1 MTHADKIE
9 VFVAFMNVMAWGAL
23 FLTARTAGRRLDE
36 QSLRMTE
43 IEHHVG
49 ISPLFPLDIEC
60 PICEAAI
67 REPCNGRGTSSH
79 GARYNVSPGAQ
90 RALDRSEFGVA
101 EPALGAG
108 GLQIPCRYRR
118 PSPD

>member
-67 REPCNGRGTSSH
+67 REPCHGGMSH
-79 GARYNVSPGAQ
+79 AVRYEASPGAQ
-90 RALDRSEFGVA
+90 RALVMQRVDQAIE
-101 EPALGAG
+101 
-108 GLQIPCRYRR
+108 RR
-118 PSPD
+118 MRETEKHG

>member
-1 MTHADKIE
+1 MTHADKIAIL
-9 VFVAFMNVMAWGAL
+9 VALMNTVAWLCVWFFGRL
-23 FLTARTAGRRLDE
+23 ARRRLDE

-67 REPCNGRGTSSH
+67 REPCSGSMPH
-79 GARYNVSPGAQ
+79 AARYEASPGAQ
-90 RALDRSEFGVA
+90 RALVMQRVDQAIE
-101 EPALGAG
+101 
-108 GLQIPCRYRR
+108 RR
-118 PSPD
+118 MRETEKRG

>member
-1 MTHADKIE
+1 MTHADKIAIL
-9 VFVAFMNVMAWGAL
+9 VAFMNTVAWLCVWFVGR
-23 FLTARTAGRRLDE
+23 LTRRRLDE

-67 REPCNGRGTSSH
+67 REPCYGGSSH
-79 GARYNVSPGAQ
+79 AVRYEASPGAQ
-90 RALDRSEFGVA
+90 RALVMQRVDQAIE
-101 EPALGAG
+101 
-108 GLQIPCRYRR
+108 RR
-118 PSPD
+118 MRETEKRG